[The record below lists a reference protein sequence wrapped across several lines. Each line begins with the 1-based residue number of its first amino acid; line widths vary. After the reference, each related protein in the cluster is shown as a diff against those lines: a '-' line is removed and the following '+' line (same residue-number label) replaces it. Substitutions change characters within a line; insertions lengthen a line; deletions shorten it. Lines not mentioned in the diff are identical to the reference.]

1 MPAMTSEST
10 PLRLRRLIQNQF
22 HTPVGG
28 ASLLGIVAGQRP
40 GIGIADGPQ
49 ARTVDA
55 VGLKIADHTAG
66 ASTGE
71 LPVGGIATA
80 AHRHRIGVA
89 FHGNGIAAVLED
101 GNQAAHDSQTGKR
114 SEEHTSELQS
124 LMRISYGVFCFKK
137 KNE

>member
-28 ASLLGIVAGQRP
+28 ASLHGIVAGQRP

-66 ASTGE
+66 ASNGE

-80 AHRHRIGVA
+80 
-89 FHGNGIAAVLED
+89 
-101 GNQAAHDSQTGKR
+101 R

-124 LMRISYGVFCFKK
+124 LMRTTHAGYCLKK
-137 KNE
+137 QKT